1 MSCGHFTSSHNSSAC
16 DVTSAAQRVR
26 ISPGE
31 GAFRVRVPIQAGG
44 SMKKFAFAAMV
55 AFALVGCSSNPT
67 TAPVEDKSATTDP
80 AAVAG
85 TAAAAGTTT
94 RPATTGGVTGA
105 STGAAT
111 GAAALKD
118 PNNILSKREVFFEFD
133 SFVVTDKYKPMVEAH
148 ARYLSGNRAAKVTL
162 HGHGDERGAREYNIA
177 LGQRRADAVKR
188 MMTLLGVQEIQI
200 ETVSFGEEKPRN
212 LGHDETAWTEN
223 RRVDIVYAGE

>member
-1 MSCGHFTSSHNSSAC
+1 
-16 DVTSAAQRVR
+16 
-26 ISPGE
+26 
-31 GAFRVRVPIQAGG
+31 
-44 SMKKFAFAAMV
+44 MKKIAIAAMV
-55 AFALVGCSSNPT
+55 AFALVGCSSSPT

-80 AAVAG
+80 AA
-85 TAAAAGTTT
+85 TAAAGGTTT
-94 RPATTGGVTGA
+94 RPAPGGVVTG
-105 STGAAT
+105 SSTGPTTGAAM
-111 GAAALKD
+111 LRD

-133 SFVVTDKYKPMVEAH
+133 SFVVADKYKPMVEAH
-148 ARYLSGNRAAKVTL
+148 ARYLSGNRAAKVTVQ
-162 HGHGDERGAREYNIA
+162 GHGDERGAREYNIA

>member
-1 MSCGHFTSSHNSSAC
+1 
-16 DVTSAAQRVR
+16 
-26 ISPGE
+26 
-31 GAFRVRVPIQAGG
+31 
-44 SMKKFAFAAMV
+44 MKKFAFAAMV
-55 AFALVGCSSNPT
+55 AFALVGCSSSPT

-80 AAVAG
+80 AA
-85 TAAAAGTTT
+85 TAAAGTTT

-133 SFVVTDKYKPMVEAH
+133 SFVVADKYKPMVEAH
-148 ARYLSGNRAAKVTL
+148 ARYLSGNRAAKVTVQ
-162 HGHGDERGAREYNIA
+162 GHGDERGAREYNIA

-212 LGHDETAWTEN
+212 LGHDESAWSEN
-223 RRVDIVYAGE
+223 RRADIVYAGE

>member
-1 MSCGHFTSSHNSSAC
+1 MSRGHLTFAHNFIAP
-16 DVTSAAQRVR
+16 DAVIVAQRSR
-26 ISPGE
+26 ISPGD
-31 GAFRVRVPIQAGG
+31 GAARVRVPIQAGG

-55 AFALVGCSSNPT
+55 AFALVGCSSSPT

-80 AAVAG
+80 AA
-85 TAAAAGTTT
+85 TTAAAGTTT
-94 RPATTGGVTGA
+94 RPATTGGVAGA

>member
-1 MSCGHFTSSHNSSAC
+1 
-16 DVTSAAQRVR
+16 
-26 ISPGE
+26 
-31 GAFRVRVPIQAGG
+31 
-44 SMKKFAFAAMV
+44 MKKIAIAAMV
-55 AFALVGCSSNPT
+55 AFALVGCSSSPT

-80 AAVAG
+80 AA
-85 TAAAAGTTT
+85 TAAAGGTTT
-94 RPATTGGVTGA
+94 RPAPGGVVTGSSTGTTTGSA
-105 STGAAT
+105 M
-111 GAAALKD
+111 LRD

-133 SFVVTDKYKPMVEAH
+133 SFVVADKYKPMVEAH
-148 ARYLSGNRAAKVTL
+148 ARYLSGNRAAKVTVQ
-162 HGHGDERGAREYNIA
+162 GHGDERGAREYNIA

>member
-1 MSCGHFTSSHNSSAC
+1 MSRGHLTFAHNIIAR
-16 DVTSAAQRVR
+16 DVVSVAPRSRNSPGDGASRVR
-26 ISPGE
+26 
-31 GAFRVRVPIQAGG
+31 APIQAGG
-44 SMKKFAFAAMV
+44 SMKKIAIAAMV
-55 AFALVGCSSNPT
+55 AFALVGCSSSPT

-80 AAVAG
+80 AA
-85 TAAAAGTTT
+85 TAAAGGTTT
-94 RPATTGGVTGA
+94 RPAPGGVVTGSSTGTTTGSA
-105 STGAAT
+105 M
-111 GAAALKD
+111 LRD

-133 SFVVTDKYKPMVEAH
+133 SFVVADKYKPMVEAH
-148 ARYLSGNRAAKVTL
+148 ARYLSGNRAAKVTVQ
-162 HGHGDERGAREYNIA
+162 GHGDERGAREYNIA